1 MNDIIAPFIK
11 YLEEQKLLVFDV
23 LDDDPDDL
31 IPSSEYDFDNDPIF
45 DNEVKLQKYV
55 YLAKRFGL
63 DVPYKHTHLQNG
75 PHSDSLADDYFF
87 LAKHRALYDPIPASI
102 PKSFNSNDF
111 LRFVKDRDR
120 HWLEI
125 AASLIFWSVEC
136 ETKEELIEVVR
147 RTKAYGYTI
156 EYVSNILEEIK
167 PYGLVKIKMPAC

>member
-31 IPSSEYDFDNDPIF
+31 ISSREYDFDNDPIF

-75 PHSDSLADDYFF
+75 PHSDSLADDYFD
-87 LAKHRALYDPIPASI
+87 LAENRTKLYDPIPASI
-102 PKSFNSNDF
+102 PKSFNSKDF

-120 HWLEI
+120 DWLEI
-125 AASLIFWSVEC
+125 ATSLIFWNDEC
-136 ETKEELIEVVR
+136 KTKEELVEVIR
-147 RTKAYGYTI
+147 RSNAYGFTI
-156 EYVSNILEEIK
+156 EYVSNILEDVK
-167 PYGLVKIKMPAC
+167 PYGLVKIKLPA